1 LHLAA
6 KLCTIDRLHHADRE
20 VWTKEEYA
28 PVNKTRKVALRKHRA
43 KARKDEAK
51 RKALRMTA
59 HVAAR
64 SAAGPAPRPA
74 RPASPAES
82 GS

>member
-1 LHLAA
+1 
-6 KLCTIDRLHHADRE
+6 
-20 VWTKEEYA
+20 
-28 PVNKTRKVALRKHRA
+28 VNKTRKVALRKHRA

-64 SAAGPAPRPA
+64 SVAAPAARPA
-74 RPASPAES
+74 RPATES

>member
-1 LHLAA
+1 M
-6 KLCTIDRLHHADRE
+6 KEDHA
-20 VWTKEEYA
+20 
-28 PVNKTRKVALRKHRA
+28 PMNKTRKVALRKHRA

-64 SAAGPAPRPA
+64 SAAAPAAPRPA
-74 RPASPAES
+74 RPAPES
-82 GS
+82 GSEGWRQSEVSEQTSAVRRQ

>member
-1 LHLAA
+1 
-6 KLCTIDRLHHADRE
+6 
-20 VWTKEEYA
+20 
-28 PVNKTRKVALRKHRA
+28 VNKTRTVALRKHRA

>member
-1 LHLAA
+1 
-6 KLCTIDRLHHADRE
+6 
-20 VWTKEEYA
+20 
-28 PVNKTRKVALRKHRA
+28 VNKTKKVALRKHRA
-43 KARKDEAK
+43 KGRKDEAK

-64 SAAGPAPRPA
+64 SAAPAPPARPA
-74 RPASPAES
+74 RPATTPES

>member
-1 LHLAA
+1 M
-6 KLCTIDRLHHADRE
+6 
-20 VWTKEEYA
+20 
-28 PVNKTRKVALRKHRA
+28 NKTQKVALRKHRA
-43 KARKDEAK
+43 KGRKDEAK

-64 SAAGPAPRPA
+64 SVAAPAPAARPA
-74 RPASPAES
+74 RPATTPES

>member
-1 LHLAA
+1 MRTCEA
-6 KLCTIDRLHHADRE
+6 
-20 VWTKEEYA
+20 WMKEDPT

-64 SAAGPAPRPA
+64 SVAAPAARPA
-74 RPASPAES
+74 RPATES

>member
-1 LHLAA
+1 MRTCEA
-6 KLCTIDRLHHADRE
+6 
-20 VWTKEEYA
+20 WMKEDPT

-64 SAAGPAPRPA
+64 SVAAPAARPA
-74 RPASPAES
+74 RRPAALRRISLNAVKL
-82 GS
+82 GA